1 MKKNVETGMGLL
13 SAKGSVHSPKLI
25 VMRYMGDEGK
35 EVLGLV
41 GKGLTYDSG
50 GFSLKLLQV

>member
-1 MKKNVETGMGLL
+1 
-13 SAKGSVHSPKLI
+13 
-25 VMRYMGDEGK
+25 MRYMGDEGNK

-50 GFSLKLLQV
+50 GFSLKPPTGL